1 MQNYPSVLHIQKVA
15 NIAGSENHL
24 LTLLPR
30 LKESGY
36 EPTMLVLTDRHDHP
50 SSFLNEMQSLGIQT
64 EVMPIL
70 GDLNPRL
77 ISRLV
82 NFIQQKNYAIVHTH
96 LLHAD
101 LYGALAARLAQV
113 QWVISTHHND
123 DKFRRHIPWRWAIA
137 WNMKLM
143 DRVICISE
151 NVKQFSQKIEQISS
165 NKITVIP
172 YGLNPDSVKQDR
184 SWLEKFGWSND
195 VPVLGIV
202 ARLTE
207 QKGHTTLLKAM
218 SEVVR
223 QFPTVQLVII
233 GDGEL
238 RQELQELVN
247 QLSIAQQV
255 YFLGYRENAAGMMAG
270 FDIFVHPSRWEG
282 FGLVFLEAMTASLPI
297 VATQVGSI
305 PEIVRQG
312 ETGLLVPVDD
322 PTALAHAICRLL
334 SDRTLARKMGRTG
347 RDRLEKNF
355 TVAAMVERTCRL
367 YKHLALHNDGMMR
380 AANC

>member
-1 MQNYPSVLHIQKVA
+1 MAKYPSVLHVQKVA
-15 NIAGSENHL
+15 NIAGSEKYL

-30 LKESGY
+30 IKESGY

-50 SSFLNEMQSLGIQT
+50 SSFVNEMQSVGIET

-77 ISRLV
+77 LSRLV
-82 NFIQQKNYAIVHTH
+82 HFLQQRNYDIVHTH

-101 LYGALAARLAQV
+101 LYGGIAARLAPV
-113 QWVISTHHND
+113 KRVISTRHND
-123 DKFRRHIPWRWAIA
+123 DDFRRKFPWRLLMN
-137 WNMKLM
+137 WNLNLM

-151 NVKQFSQKIEQISS
+151 NVNQFSQKVEKISPD
-165 NKITVIP
+165 KITVIP
-172 YGLNPDSVKQDR
+172 YGLNPNSVKPDR
-184 SWLEKFGWSND
+184 SWRENLGWSDD
-195 VPVLGIV
+195 VPVVGIV

-207 QKGHTTLLKAM
+207 QKGHTTLLQAM
-218 SEVVR
+218 SEVVQ
-223 QFPTVQLVII
+223 QFPTVQLVIV

-238 RQELQELVN
+238 REELQ
-247 QLSIAQQV
+247 QLAINLGIKSQV
-255 YFLGYRENAAGMMAG
+255 CFLGYRKNAAAMMAG

-312 ETGLLVPVDD
+312 ETGLLVPVDA

-334 SDRTLARKMGRTG
+334 SDRTLARKIGQTG
-347 RDRLEKNF
+347 RNRLEKYF
-355 TVAAMVERTCRL
+355 TVAAMVDHTCQVYRNIL
-367 YKHLALHNDGMMR
+367 SNHN
-380 AANC
+380 

>member
-1 MQNYPSVLHIQKVA
+1 MQKNPSILHIQKVA

-77 ISRLV
+77 FNRLV
-82 NFIQQKNYAIVHTH
+82 NFIQQRNYAIVHTH

-101 LYGALAARLAQV
+101 LYGGIAARLARV
-113 QWVISTHHND
+113 KRVISTRHND
-123 DKFRRHIPWRWAIA
+123 DDFRRKFPWRLPIA
-137 WNMKLM
+137 WNLKLM

-151 NVKQFSQKIEQISS
+151 NVKQFSHKIEEVSG

-172 YGLNPDSVKQDR
+172 YGINPYSVKLDR
-184 SWLEKFGWSND
+184 SWREKLGWKDD
-195 VPVLGIV
+195 VPVVGIV

-218 SEVVR
+218 SEVVH
-223 QFPTVQLVII
+223 QFPTVQLVIV

-238 RQELQELVN
+238 FNELQQLVN
-247 QLSIAQQV
+247 KLEIAQQV
-255 YFLGYRENAAGMMAG
+255 CFLGYRENAAAMMAG

-322 PTALAHAICRLL
+322 PTALANAICRLL
-334 SDRTLARKMGRTG
+334 SDRALARKMGQNG
-347 RDRLEKNF
+347 RDILEKYF
-355 TVAAMVERTCRL
+355 TVAAMVDRTCKVYANL
-367 YKHLALHNDGMMR
+367 LSNHN
-380 AANC
+380 